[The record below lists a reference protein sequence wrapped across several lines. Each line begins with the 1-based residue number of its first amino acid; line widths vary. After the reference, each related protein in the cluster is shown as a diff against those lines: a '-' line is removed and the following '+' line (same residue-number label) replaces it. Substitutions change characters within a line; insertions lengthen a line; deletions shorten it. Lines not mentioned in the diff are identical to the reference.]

1 MVRVHEKSYELIVEI
16 ILRAAGDLGCGE
28 LSGIPQQDA
37 QAHEDYFGRGGF
49 VPGLAL
55 CRKASYAL
63 HLFDGLELMPLL
75 DEGAKSVGHL
85 LVAGEQKAKKFPQL
99 KNAARDLALQI
110 LHKKLLVAAVT
121 VFFRAVEQIVHII
134 KKQIQRLLLI
144 VDGRIL
150 GLNAQSEHYLRKAGA
165 HGFEQPI
172 IFIGAA
178 PCPAGQPEI
187 RTVAPEPP
195 VAQRHTGHHVHLRN
209 NVENIVGKAGAPV
222 IDRQGRSD
230 GIDKNIVL

>member
-1 MVRVHEKSYELIVEI
+1 
-16 ILRAAGDLGCGE
+16 
-28 LSGIPQQDA
+28 
-37 QAHEDYFGRGGF
+37 
-49 VPGLAL
+49 
-55 CRKASYAL
+55 
-63 HLFDGLELMPLL
+63 MPLL
-75 DEGAKSVGHL
+75 DKGAKSVGHL

-195 VAQRHTGHHVHLRN
+195 VAQRHTGHNVHLRN

-230 GIDKNIVL
+230 GIDKNVVL